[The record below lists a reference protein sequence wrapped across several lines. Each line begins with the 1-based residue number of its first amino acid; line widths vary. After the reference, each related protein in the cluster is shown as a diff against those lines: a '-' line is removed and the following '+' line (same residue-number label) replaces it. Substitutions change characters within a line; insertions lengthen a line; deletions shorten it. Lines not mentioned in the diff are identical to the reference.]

1 MRYAARLMRP
11 LVSPTIIAHSGAAL
25 YPLRLRV
32 SGGRRGACG
41 SGQTLGLRTARRW
54 AMLSIATDARHA
66 APPLGAWRERMQEM
80 GHCAP
85 LQARAAR
92 GDGCLWQALIFLP
105 QGGSAMIRSLLVIT
119 MVIAFAASQIALI
132 ACSNEDPQQTYEA
145 AALAN
150 YRINQ
155 YGEYVLWGIDYGAD
169 YGADLTS
176 DARARAE
183 SIGRNA
189 ANRAFDAAME
199 AIESEFEYA
208 VAADAAI
215 LSFDEYLGNEY
226 SNAYPDENDEITEEA
241 YDELLFAIYVAVER
255 ADQVKSE
262 AAERAGNAIV
272 SAVNAAIS
280 AADIE

>member
-1 MRYAARLMRP
+1 
-11 LVSPTIIAHSGAAL
+11 
-25 YPLRLRV
+25 
-32 SGGRRGACG
+32 
-41 SGQTLGLRTARRW
+41 
-54 AMLSIATDARHA
+54 MLSIATDARHA

-105 QGGSAMIRSLLVIT
+105 QGGSAMIRSVLVIT
-119 MVIAFAASQIALI
+119 MVIAFAASQLALI

-145 AALAN
+145 AALAD
-150 YRINQ
+150 YRISQ
-155 YGEYVLWGIDYGAD
+155 YGEYVFWGIDWGIDDGAAL
-169 YGADLTS
+169 GADLTS
-176 DARARAE
+176 SARARAE
-183 SIGRNA
+183 SIGRDA
-189 ANRAFDAAME
+189 ASRAFDAAIE

-226 SNAYPDENDEITEEA
+226 SNALSDENDEITKEEAEQA

>member
-1 MRYAARLMRP
+1 
-11 LVSPTIIAHSGAAL
+11 
-25 YPLRLRV
+25 
-32 SGGRRGACG
+32 
-41 SGQTLGLRTARRW
+41 
-54 AMLSIATDARHA
+54 
-66 APPLGAWRERMQEM
+66 
-80 GHCAP
+80 
-85 LQARAAR
+85 
-92 GDGCLWQALIFLP
+92 
-105 QGGSAMIRSLLVIT
+105 MIRSLLVIT
-119 MVIAFAASQIALI
+119 MVIAFAASQLALI

-226 SNAYPDENDEITEEA
+226 SNAFPDENDEITEEAEQA

>member
-1 MRYAARLMRP
+1 
-11 LVSPTIIAHSGAAL
+11 
-25 YPLRLRV
+25 
-32 SGGRRGACG
+32 
-41 SGQTLGLRTARRW
+41 
-54 AMLSIATDARHA
+54 MLSIATDARHA
-66 APPLGAWRERMQEM
+66 APLPGRGASGMQEM

-226 SNAYPDENDEITEEA
+226 SNAYPDENDEITEEEAEQA
-241 YDELLFAIYVAVER
+241 YDELLFAIYVTVER

>member
-1 MRYAARLMRP
+1 
-11 LVSPTIIAHSGAAL
+11 
-25 YPLRLRV
+25 
-32 SGGRRGACG
+32 
-41 SGQTLGLRTARRW
+41 
-54 AMLSIATDARHA
+54 
-66 APPLGAWRERMQEM
+66 MQEM

-119 MVIAFAASQIALI
+119 MVIAFAASQLALT

-145 AALAN
+145 AALAD
-150 YRINQ
+150 YRISQ
-155 YGEYVLWGIDYGAD
+155 YGEYSLWGIDDGAAL
-169 YGADLTS
+169 GADLTS
-176 DARARAE
+176 SARARAE
-183 SIGRNA
+183 SIGRDA
-189 ANRAFDAAME
+189 ASRAFDAAIE

-215 LSFDEYLGNEY
+215 LSFREYLGNEY
-226 SNAYPDENDEITEEA
+226 VFNPDRA
-241 YDELLFAIYVAVER
+241 YDEMLFAIYIAVER
-255 ADQVKSE
+255 AAQVKTE